1 MKISVVTSL
10 YRSAPYIGELHR
22 RCLEAIGKTGADDY
36 EIILVND
43 HSPADDLAIAKDL
56 ASRDAKVVVID
67 LSRNFGQH
75 KALLAGLAQASGDHI
90 FMMDSD
96 LEEDPEWIA
105 QFHVEMKRT
114 GCDVVFG
121 VQQGEKGSF
130 SYRLG
135 RRVFYGLMNRLSDI
149 NLPRNAVT
157 ARLMSRR
164 YLDALL
170 EYQEREVFLAGICH
184 VVGFAQLPV
193 NVIKHDTSPTTYSL
207 AHVVS
212 VFVNAVTAF
221 TIRPLVAISL
231 IGMSVM
237 LLAFGF
243 TAWVIFRK
251 IVYGMAVQGWASVM
265 VAILMI
271 GGMTLFLNGVIA
283 IYIAKIFL
291 EVKQRPMTTVR
302 EVYRADAKAAAAGEN
317 LGALE
322 IDA

>member
-10 YRSAPYIGELHR
+10 YRSAPYVRELYH

-43 HSPADDLAIAKDL
+43 HSPDDDLAIAKDL

-75 KALLAGLAQASGDHI
+75 KALLTGLAQASGDYT

-96 LEEDPEWIA
+96 LEEDPEWLA
-105 QFHVEMKRT
+105 RFHVEMQRT

-121 VQQGEKGSF
+121 VQQGEKGSRF
-130 SYRLG
+130 YRLG
-135 RRVFYGLMNRLSDI
+135 RWVFYNLMNQLSDI
-149 NLPRNAVT
+149 NLPKNAVT

-170 EYQEREVFLAGICH
+170 EYQEREMFLAGICH

-193 NVIKHDTSPTTYSL
+193 DVIKHDTSPTTYSL
-207 AHVVS
+207 AHVAS
-212 VFVNAVTAF
+212 IFVNAVTAF
-221 TIRPLVAISL
+221 TIRPLIAISL

-251 IVYGMAVQGWASVM
+251 IAYGVAVQGWASAM

-291 EVKQRPMTTVR
+291 EVKQRPMTTIR
-302 EVYRADAKAAAAGEN
+302 EVYRTDLNLVGAGEDR
-317 LGALE
+317 GALE
-322 IDA
+322 AGA

>member
-10 YRSAPYIGELHR
+10 YRSAPYIRELHR
-22 RCLEAIGKTGADDY
+22 RCLEAIRRTGADDY

-43 HSPADDLAIAKDL
+43 HSPDDGLAIAKDL

-75 KALLAGLAQASGDHI
+75 KALLTGLAHASGDYA

-96 LEEDPEWIA
+96 LEEDPEWISL
-105 QFHVEMKRT
+105 FYGEMQKT
-114 GCDVVFG
+114 ECDVVFG
-121 VQQGEKGSF
+121 VQQGEKGGRF
-130 SYRLG
+130 YRLG
-135 RRVFYGLMNRLSDI
+135 RRVFYNFMNRLSDI
-149 NLPRNAVT
+149 NLPQNAVI

-170 EYQEREVFLAGICH
+170 QYKEREVFLSGICH
-184 VVGFAQLPV
+184 VVGFAQLPL
-193 NVIKHDTSPTTYSL
+193 NVVKHDTSPTSYSL
-207 AHVVS
+207 VRLAS

-221 TIRPLVAISL
+221 TIRPLIAISL

-243 TAWVIFRK
+243 TAWIAVRK
-251 IVYGMAVQGWASVM
+251 IVYGVAVQGWASVM
-265 VAILMI
+265 VAILAI

-291 EVKQRPMTTVR
+291 EVKQRPMTTIR
-302 EVYRADAKAAAAGEN
+302 EVYRTDIRPVAVGEDRSTLDVDA
-317 LGALE
+317 
-322 IDA
+322 